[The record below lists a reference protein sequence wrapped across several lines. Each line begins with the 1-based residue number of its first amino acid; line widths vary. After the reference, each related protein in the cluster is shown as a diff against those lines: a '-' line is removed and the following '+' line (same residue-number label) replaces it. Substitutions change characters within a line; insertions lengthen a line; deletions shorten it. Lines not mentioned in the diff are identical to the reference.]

1 MRWLRACLAA
11 AGFASMTVVVGSLI
25 PAYWLLT
32 GNGFPDG
39 GFDSPEFIL
48 TFWFMINQ
56 LLLAFS
62 AGLLIALM
70 IAARKRH
77 RWWIVPTTIALVE
90 FGLLIVLLRVFESEQ
105 DIDGPVMTPFAVSLV
120 AAFLCLPAAYFSYG
134 LMRRVWIWIRWP
146 SRARLG

>member
-1 MRWLRACLAA
+1 MKWLRACLAA
-11 AGFASMTVVVGSLI
+11 AGFALVSVVIGSSI
-25 PAYWLLT
+25 PVYWLLA

-39 GFDSPEFIL
+39 GTDSLEFVL

-56 LLLAFS
+56 LILALS

-70 IAARKRH
+70 IAAGKRH
-77 RWWIVPTTIALVE
+77 RWWIVPTTIALGE
-90 FGLLIVLLRVFESEQ
+90 FGLLIVLLRVFEIEQ

-120 AAFLCLPAAYFSYG
+120 AAFLCLPASYVSYG

-146 SRARLG
+146 SRPRLA